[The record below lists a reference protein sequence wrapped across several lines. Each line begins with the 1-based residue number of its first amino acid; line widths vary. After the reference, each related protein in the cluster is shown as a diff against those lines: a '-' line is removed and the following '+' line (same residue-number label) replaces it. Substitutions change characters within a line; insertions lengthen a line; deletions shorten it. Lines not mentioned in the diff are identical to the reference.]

1 MSEAVPQVIAQ
12 VRKMILDGVLVP
24 GEKISE
30 ASISV
35 RIGLSRTPVRMA
47 LARLEMDGLIEK
59 LEGRGYVVRE
69 VKLADLEK
77 AVQVRGML
85 EGLAA
90 SYMARNGISRLA
102 RRQIR
107 ESLSMSQ
114 SIVDKVDIDESDLEL
129 YQTANTL
136 FHETIMKECGN
147 EFVGMSYDRIRHLP
161 MLALGL
167 FDFRIDQVDRE
178 RTRILV
184 AHSQHT
190 IVMDAI
196 DSQDALRAEMMM
208 REHSNAIL
216 RYAALFVEDKNANVV
231 SVLRK
236 A

>member
-1 MSEAVPQVIAQ
+1 MAEAVQQVVAQ
-12 VRKMILDGVLVP
+12 LRKMIMTGDIQP

-30 ASISV
+30 ASISGM
-35 RIGLSRTPVRMA
+35 IGLSRTPVRMA

-59 LEGRGYVVRE
+59 REGRGYTVRE
-69 VKLADLEK
+69 VKLADLEN

-85 EGLAA
+85 EGAAA
-90 SYMARNGISRLA
+90 SYMARNGISRQAKRLVK
-102 RRQIR
+102 

-114 SIVDKVDIDESDLEL
+114 SIVDKVEINEADLEL
-129 YQTANTL
+129 YQDANTL
-136 FHETIMKECGN
+136 FHETIMDQCGN
-147 EFVGMSYDRIRHLP
+147 EYVGMSYDRIRHLP

-167 FDFRIDQVDRE
+167 FDFKIDQVDRE
-178 RTRILV
+178 RMRITV

-196 DSQDALRAEMMM
+196 ERGDALRAEMMM

-216 RYAALFVEDKNANVV
+216 RYATLFVENSDADVL
-231 SVLRK
+231 SILRK